1 MKALAI
7 ASLALLAGSVDAP
20 MWPAASA
27 QQLCVP
33 PPPRTTPRTLYE
45 RADKWQR
52 DQRTIA

>member
-7 ASLALLAGSVDAP
+7 APLALLAAATEQPPRLVAGAQALCLPAP
-20 MWPAASA
+20 
-27 QQLCVP
+27 Q
-33 PPPRTTPRTLYE
+33 RTTPRNLYD

>member
-7 ASLALLAGSVDAP
+7 ASLALLAATPDP
-20 MWPAASA
+20 LLIPAAGVPA
-27 QQLCVP
+27 LCFP
-33 PPPRTTPRTLYE
+33 APQRTTPRNLYE

>member
-7 ASLALLAGSVDAP
+7 ASLALLAGTP
-20 MWPAASA
+20 EPLLIPAAGGPA
-27 QQLCVP
+27 LCLP
-33 PPPRTTPRTLYE
+33 SPQRTTPRNLYD

>member
-7 ASLALLAGSVDAP
+7 ASLALIAATPEPPVIPAGGAQALCLPAP
-20 MWPAASA
+20 R
-27 QQLCVP
+27 
-33 PPPRTTPRTLYE
+33 RTTPRNLNE